1 MKRVLNFVTK
11 RKNRDPSQDG
21 SSAFEGSSLG
31 RNSIVSSGAS
41 ASSSVQQQQQT
52 RFSSNPRARDSSV
65 SSSVLVTKYNLD
77 TKNGHDKS
85 MNKLHV
91 AVWNED
97 LEKTKKYVRSDQ
109 QVRPLLPKLDRFID
123 NNIFTSLNATV
134 YCIKQS
140 T

>member
-31 RNSIVSSGAS
+31 RDSIVSSGAS

-77 TKNGHDKS
+77 TKNGRDKS

-134 YCIKQS
+134 YCIKQR